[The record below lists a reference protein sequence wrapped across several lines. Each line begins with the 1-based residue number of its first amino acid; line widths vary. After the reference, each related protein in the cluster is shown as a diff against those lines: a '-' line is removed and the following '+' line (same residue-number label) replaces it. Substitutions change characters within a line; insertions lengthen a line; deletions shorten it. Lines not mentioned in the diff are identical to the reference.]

1 MTVKSTPKEVG
12 TLKAL
17 LNANVE
23 LKEAHMTI
31 WYSLM
36 EAETY
41 QNVYFI
47 TLRCENDSATVFA
60 GNERKTAKCLFD
72 VLVKGKVTPCTAED
86 VTRDWFQA
94 LCEEK

>member
-1 MTVKSTPKEVG
+1 MEMFEQEVKNYTKKAEKIMTVKSTPKEVG

-23 LKEAHMTI
+23 LKEANMTI
-31 WYSLM
+31 GYSLM

-47 TLRCENDSATVFA
+47 MMRCENDSATVFA
-60 GNERKTAKCLFD
+60 GNDEKTAKCLIILLF
-72 VLVKGKVTPCTAED
+72 
-86 VTRDWFQA
+86 WIN
-94 LCEEK
+94 